1 MAELSPLSSAQRQA
15 LADVVEDLVY
25 YKPHFGR
32 VFGMRNDTL
41 DALERR
47 GLVEILDE
55 AVNPEARPIA
65 QRHRVTL
72 TAAGHEALEAAH
84 HG

>member
-1 MAELSPLSSAQRQA
+1 MAELPRLSNGQRQG
-15 LADVVEDLVY
+15 LITVDEDLVY
-25 YKPHFGR
+25 YKPRFGR
-32 VFGMRNDTL
+32 IFGMRNDTY

-55 AVNPEARPIA
+55 IVNPEQRPVA
-65 QRHRVTL
+65 HRRRVRL
-72 TAAGHEALEAAH
+72 TAAGREALAAVQ